1 MWLHPLSKIF
11 LLSNFTSL
19 LRLSASSPFPL
30 LPFGSIYT
38 LAPPSHPSSLIR
50 TNITWLKVNIT
61 FKHRAFILFMQLF
74 SDFYYFG
81 LSFGRRHRFLGV
93 YPSFP
98 RRVFSKFLSRQFL
111 SGRAI
116 TGQLLLAVN
125 QRFCFI
131 RGYLAWP
138 LFKAR
143 GGGWIFDSPSSIIPL

>member
-11 LLSNFTSL
+11 LLSNFTPL
-19 LRLSASSPFPL
+19 LRPFLSSPFPL

-93 YPSFP
+93 YPSF
-98 RRVFSKFLSRQFL
+98 Q
-111 SGRAI
+111 
-116 TGQLLLAVN
+116 
-125 QRFCFI
+125 
-131 RGYLAWP
+131 
-138 LFKAR
+138 
-143 GGGWIFDSPSSIIPL
+143 GGFSPSFWADNFWAGEQLPGNYSSLLISAFVSLGGT

>member
-19 LRLSASSPFPL
+19 LRLSGSSPFPL

-38 LAPPSHPSSLIR
+38 WAPPSHPSSLIR

-81 LSFGRRHRFLGV
+81 LSFGRRHGFLGV
-93 YPSFP
+93 YPSF
-98 RRVFSKFLSRQFL
+98 Q
-111 SGRAI
+111 
-116 TGQLLLAVN
+116 
-125 QRFCFI
+125 
-131 RGYLAWP
+131 
-138 LFKAR
+138 
-143 GGGWIFDSPSSIIPL
+143 GGFSPSFWADNFWAGEQLPGNYSSLLISAFVSLGGT